1 MSNLVNLNK
10 FRKKKQRAN
19 KEQQAEENRVT
30 FGRTLEQKKKHNIEN
45 AKTQQALDG
54 HKLDEDKPSP

>member
-30 FGRTLEQKKKHNIEN
+30 FGRTKAEKRIAEKLRNDQDYH
-45 AKTQQALDG
+45 LDG
-54 HKLDEDKPSP
+54 HKPEDHDT